1 MPIEKERKFLINEL
15 PKDLNVFSDQRI
27 QQGYLMFSEG
37 KQLRVR
43 IIERKFFK
51 ESYMTY
57 KTKINSVSRNEYE
70 YVIPMEHAKEL
81 MKSTDIKLTKRRRMV
96 EWGEL
101 EIAVDE
107 YTNGLITGEIEYENE
122 LRNIPDWLGEDITE
136 NVKYSNLY
144 LATHIK

>member
-1 MPIEKERKFLINEL
+1 
-15 PKDLNVFSDQRI
+15 
-27 QQGYLMFSEG
+27 
-37 KQLRVR
+37 
-43 IIERKFFK
+43 
-51 ESYMTY
+51 MTY
-57 KTKINSVSRNEYE
+57 KTKIDSVSRNEYE
-70 YVIPMEHAKEL
+70 YAIPMEHAKEL

-122 LRNIPDWLGEDITE
+122 LGNIPDWLGEDITE

-144 LATHIK
+144 LATHIKQQSNGK